1 MLTGRER
8 VAEPRVLWGEGM
20 EQFEDG
26 PRFLKTEV
34 VEGGK
39 AIGVLLQEADGSVSS
54 VRIGINDLAD

>member
-1 MLTGRER
+1 
-8 VAEPRVLWGEGM
+8 VPEPRVLWGEGM

-26 PRFLKTEV
+26 PRFLKAEV

-39 AIGVLLQEADGSVSS
+39 AIGILLMEHDGTVSS